1 MLRRSLLIIYD
12 CNFSRPELG
21 HRDGFVEGGRLG
33 RSLSARILVKGGCT
47 IKKLEECVTTMTNN
61 TFKNSEL
68 GAQSYILAG
77 QGEKNYSS
85 HDELLA
91 RAFRDHKPVSRSAD
105 DGEDFTGLI
114 ATKSVSEGH
123 TNVSDHTP
131 TIGELDLEARSSL
144 RSLTRGSEIHA
155 TDQDDGYDVEYRKL
169 RLERV
174 ILVGVWT
181 KGTTAE
187 IEANMNELASLAETA
202 GADVVEVLYQK
213 RDKPDPGT
221 YIGSGKVS
229 ELKEIVSSTV
239 VDTVI
244 CDGELSPSQMIAL
257 EKALDVKVID
267 RTMLI
272 LDIFAQHA
280 KSKEGKAQVSLAQM
294 EYLIT
299 RVRGWGGALSR
310 QAGGRAGSNGGV
322 GLRGPGETKIEAD
335 RRRLRSDMA
344 KLRKEIAGMKTA
356 REVKR
361 SQRKQSTIPQI
372 AIAGYTNAG
381 KSSLINAM
389 TGAGVLVEDALFA
402 TLDPTTRRA
411 ELADGRAVV
420 FTDTVGFVRHLPT
433 QLVESFRSTLEEV
446 VDADLVLHVVDGS
459 DPFPLKQIEA
469 VNTVVSEIVRKL
481 KVDAPPEIIVVNKI
495 DQADPLVLAELRHA
509 LDDVVFVSA
518 KTAEGIPELEM
529 RVEQFLNTLDTHVR
543 LLVPY
548 TRGDIV
554 SRLHSNGT
562 VLSEEYEAE
571 GTLIDVRL
579 PAAIAAE
586 LGELRVD

>member
-1 MLRRSLLIIYD
+1 MNNLP
-12 CNFSRPELG
+12 NFPQHS
-21 HRDGFVEGGRLG
+21 
-33 RSLSARILVKGGCT
+33 
-47 IKKLEECVTTMTNN
+47 
-61 TFKNSEL
+61 
-68 GAQSYILAG
+68 Q
-77 QGEKNYSS
+77 
-85 HDELLA
+85 
-91 RAFRDHKPVSRSAD
+91 RDHDA
-105 DGEDFTGLI
+105 LI
-114 ATKSVSEGH
+114 EQTFR
-123 TNVSDHTP
+123 DHTP
-131 TIGELDLEARSSL
+131 TALSPDEHPGVDFSGLERSVDTSAGKSHDPAASADSHFASNATPTVGELDLEARSSL
-144 RSLTRGSEIHA
+144 RRLARGSNIHA

-181 KGTTAE
+181 EGTTAE
-187 IEANMNELASLAETA
+187 IEATMMELSALAETA
-202 GADVVEVLYQK
+202 GSEVVDMLYQK
-213 RDKPDPGT
+213 RDRPDPGT
-221 YIGSGKVS
+221 YIGSGKVK
-229 ELKEIVSSTV
+229 ELKEIVVSTG
-239 VDTVI
+239 VDTVV
-244 CDGELSPSQMIAL
+244 CDGELSPGQMIAL

-335 RRRLRSDMA
+335 RRRLRTDMA

-361 SQRKQSTIPQI
+361 AQRRSSTVASI

-411 ELADGRAVV
+411 ELADGRTVV

-433 QLVESFRSTLEEV
+433 QLVEAFRSTLEEV
-446 VDADLVLHVVDGS
+446 VEADLVLHVVDGS

-469 VNTVVSEIVRKL
+469 VNSVIREIVREQR
-481 KVDAPPEIIVVNKI
+481 VDAPPEIVVVNKI
-495 DQADPLVLAELRHA
+495 DAADPLTLAELRHV

-518 KTAEGIPELEM
+518 HTGEGIAELEA
-529 RVEQFLNTLDTHVR
+529 RVELFLNSLDAHSH
-543 LLVPY
+543 LLIPF
-548 TRGDIV
+548 TRGDVV
-554 SRLHSNGT
+554 SRLHKFGT
-562 VLSEEYEAE
+562 VLSEEYTDQ
-571 GTLIDVRL
+571 GTIMDVRL
-579 PAAIAAE
+579 PHSLAQELAE
-586 LGELRVD
+586 FIISPDTVE